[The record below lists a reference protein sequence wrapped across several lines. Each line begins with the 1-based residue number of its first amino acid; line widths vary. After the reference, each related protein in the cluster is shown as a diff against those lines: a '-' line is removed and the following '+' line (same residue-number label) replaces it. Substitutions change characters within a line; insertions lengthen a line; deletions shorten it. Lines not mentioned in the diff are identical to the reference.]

1 MKKVTPTKR
10 LFEVEVVE
18 TLHLLLL
25 IFLALP
31 LLPLLFVLCAI
42 EGATRGALS
51 RRLGA
56 SLD

>member
-1 MKKVTPTKR
+1 MKRNAPLV
-10 LFEVEVVE
+10 
-18 TLHLLLL
+18 LLVL
-25 IFLALP
+25 LALP

>member
-1 MKKVTPTKR
+1 MKKAKNTKR

-18 TLHLLLL
+18 TLPLLLL